1 MLTLS
6 SLIFLMAQIAGIQ
19 IENPHSLLVLSSL
32 TGLAYGFLYG
42 CYPALVAETFG
53 VHGLSQNWGF
63 MTLASVISGYVFN
76 LIYGAVY
83 DRHSIILKDGGRD
96 CREGLYCYQGAY
108 FVTLAAAAV
117 ALVVSLWSVRYDYV
131 GRRRRAAEKDVGREA

>member
-1 MLTLS
+1 
-6 SLIFLMAQIAGIQ
+6 MAQITGIQ
-19 IENPHSLLVLSSL
+19 IENPHTLFILSSL

-53 VHGLSQNWGF
+53 VQGLSQNWGF
-63 MTLASVISGYVFN
+63 MTLAPVLSGYAFN

-96 CREGLYCYQGAY
+96 CRDGLYCYQGAY
-108 FVTLAAAAV
+108 LVTLVAALAA
-117 ALVVSLWSVRYDYV
+117 LMVSLWSVRYDYV
-131 GRRRRAAEKDVGREA
+131 WKRKSAAEKDVGREA